1 MGNEEALQAALQDV
15 TSKLN
20 DVQRELEEAKMRLT
34 QLEQRAF
41 QEKVLEKLDHLKS
54 IYSSMLDK

>member
-1 MGNEEALQAALQDV
+1 MEKEALQSALQDV

-20 DVQRELEEAKMRLT
+20 DVQRELEQVKTRLT

-41 QEKVLEKLDHLKS
+41 QEKVIEKLDHLQR
-54 IYSSMLDK
+54 IYSSLLDK